1 MRYTDNFEKT
11 SPVRYV
17 VTEGK
22 EYSKI
27 NFYNSD
33 MRVFVSIPMK
43 GRADHEVDAEI
54 RDMVMKFHEVMKLH
68 DEDFRKYWL
77 GEDFSYDDYTILFLD
92 NLYADIATNALSQ
105 FSLPNKNNISLLYL
119 GEAIKTMAYC
129 DTIMLAPGTEKARGC
144 QVESYVYQIYG
155 DYNRTIY
162 MQENYIVFSSIK
174 DGDLHKFKYDFN
186 LKKFTSVYHVN
197 KESMNVIRKD
207 EQ

>member
-27 NFYNSD
+27 NFYNPD

-43 GRADHEVDAEI
+43 GRADHEVDDEI

-77 GEDFSYDDYTILFLD
+77 GEDFNYDDYTILFLD
-92 NLYADIATNALSQ
+92 NLYADISTNALSQ
-105 FSLPNKNNISLLYL
+105 FNLPNKNNISLLYL

-129 DTIMLAPGTEKARGC
+129 DTIMLAPGTENARGC
-144 QVESYVYQIYG
+144 QVESYVYQMYG

-162 MQENYIVFSSIK
+162 MRENYIFFSSIK
-174 DGDLHKFKYDFN
+174 DGDLHKYKYDFN
-186 LKKFTSVYHVN
+186 LKKFTSVYHII